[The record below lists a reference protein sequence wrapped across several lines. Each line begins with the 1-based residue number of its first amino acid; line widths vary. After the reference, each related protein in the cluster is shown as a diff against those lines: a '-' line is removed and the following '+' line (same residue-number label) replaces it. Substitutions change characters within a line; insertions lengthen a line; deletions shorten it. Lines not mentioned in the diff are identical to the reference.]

1 MDGPL
6 TVHADEN
13 WLEMKGT
20 TYREERILWIC
31 CNCGAQIICLVLNGV
46 KLEIPWYFFTP
57 LSGHSS
63 SFSRSALD
71 IENRKLHLFGSLTA
85 GSAAKSLLQVV
96 YARQWV
102 LFLLYYTQ
110 QCIFIS
116 KRLCGSC
123 LLAADGRWREFHA
136 TSWRETF
143 TWEYMKNRIYSIGLK
158 AISLSNSSSPVQ
170 IQTLLF
176 GMAERA
182 ISPR

>member
-1 MDGPL
+1 ML
-6 TVHADEN
+6 QLRSTN
-13 WLEMKGT
+13 YMS
-20 TYREERILWIC
+20 
-31 CNCGAQIICLVLNGV
+31 GAQWREIGDPMIFFYPLV
-46 KLEIPWYFFTP
+46 W
-57 LSGHSS
+57 
-63 SFSRSALD
+63 
-71 IENRKLHLFGSLTA
+71 
-85 GSAAKSLLQVV
+85 SLLLFLSLGSRYRKSQI
-96 YARQWV
+96 APFWV
-102 LFLLYYTQ
+102 ADGGECSKKFAASCKCQAMSAFLLYYTQ